1 MKKLSYIISFT
12 ITTLIMITPIA
23 ITFKL
28 FCALLSNDYRG
39 VLLLSFSLMLIFTAI
54 YFLGKKDD

>member
-1 MKKLSYIISFT
+1 MKKLSCIISFT
-12 ITTLIMITPIA
+12 ITTLIMITPIV

-28 FCALLSNDYRG
+28 FFALLSNDYRG